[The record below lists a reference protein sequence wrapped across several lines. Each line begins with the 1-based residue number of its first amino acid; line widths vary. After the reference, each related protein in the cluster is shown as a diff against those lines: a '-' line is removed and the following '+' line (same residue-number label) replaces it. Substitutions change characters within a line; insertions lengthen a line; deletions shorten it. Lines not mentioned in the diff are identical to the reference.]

1 MNKRQ
6 TRSPKMKPNLESE
19 LKHILEEDEIWFE
32 LYKSGKISFDELV
45 ETLVPSVAFKLERYN
60 KKEIK

>member
-1 MNKRQ
+1 
-6 TRSPKMKPNLESE
+6 MKPNLESE

>member
-1 MNKRQ
+1 MRV
-6 TRSPKMKPNLESE
+6 KMKPNLESE

-45 ETLVPSVAFKLERYN
+45 ETLVPSVAFKLE
-60 KKEIK
+60 KCSKLTTD